1 MPRVKAKRAKKRVS
15 RAIVF
20 CVPSFESAS
29 GYHDVSWAADGDL
42 NKADRRGHVR
52 RFRSGRAGW
61 ERAKAFARAKAKT
74 LGVKASIHP
83 Y

>member
-1 MPRVKAKRAKKRVS
+1 MVKTKRAKRSVRKS
-15 RAIVF
+15 RAIVW
-20 CVPSFESAS
+20 CVPSFETFH

-42 NKADRRGHVR
+42 NKASRRGHVK

>member
-1 MPRVKAKRAKKRVS
+1 MAKTKKRVGRRMS
-15 RAIVF
+15 RAIVW
-20 CVPSFESAS
+20 CVPNFESAS
-29 GYHDVSWAADGDL
+29 NYHEVAWAADGDL
-42 NKADRRGHVR
+42 NKSYRRGHVR

>member
-1 MPRVKAKRAKKRVS
+1 MRAKAKRTKKRVS
-15 RAIVF
+15 RAVVW
-20 CVPSFESAS
+20 CCPSFETAH
-29 GYHDVSWAADGDL
+29 GFHDVSWAADGDL
-42 NKADRRGHVR
+42 NKAVRRGHTK